1 MKFIDA
7 KFFELGT
14 IQSLFIAQFSIWCV
28 HFNFYYVLE
37 ISLSDSR
44 FKQGRTGFQR
54 MLGLKGQQQQKKGLL
69 DKEEKG
75 LLTFFLLRQLDKS
88 FSDMEGAKC
97 RSQSL
102 YFFCSKR
109 RTVKGKIGRG

>member
-54 MLGLKGQQQQKKGLL
+54 MLGLKGQQQKKGLL
-69 DKEEKG
+69 DKEEKS